1 MIRKVQEHLVR
12 NYWAMVGRD
21 QRGPLKTNGLPPRR
35 LKIFLCRRVALIL
48 RGCSKYHRLSSIPM
62 LPSHRVPR
70 QPGSQSR
77 TTFYTASIATFR
89 GVMQKRHHVD
99 DFSHMKGYSP
109 METVCGLG
117 SSMPM
122 MKMIRPEQM
131 RNTISL
137 VVTCLLAIFT
147 VSGCVMQSTYDAA
160 LQEGMTARAELA
172 RAKDEERVLARQ
184 VSDMELLNADVVREA
199 EGAASALL
207 QAKDDAEQK
216 RQQAE
221 LQIVKLQQKAAQA
234 TKQQRA
240 LRYELTVAKEN
251 ASALQELIDV
261 YQRKI

>member
-1 MIRKVQEHLVR
+1 
-12 NYWAMVGRD
+12 
-21 QRGPLKTNGLPPRR
+21 
-35 LKIFLCRRVALIL
+35 
-48 RGCSKYHRLSSIPM
+48 
-62 LPSHRVPR
+62 
-70 QPGSQSR
+70 
-77 TTFYTASIATFR
+77 
-89 GVMQKRHHVD
+89 
-99 DFSHMKGYSP
+99 
-109 METVCGLG
+109 
-117 SSMPM
+117 M

-137 VVTCLLAIFT
+137 VVTCLLAIFS

-184 VSDMELLNADVVREA
+184 VSDMELLNADVMREA

-216 RQQAE
+216 RQQSE

-261 YQRKI
+261 YQRKIRDGAVVVASSPVPDPAVHKPFDPSTIPVPQDLPAVPAVSPPKPTVPAPTQSTNSAKSPPPPPDEGWVSSIKSWLVSLWHSVFS

>member
-1 MIRKVQEHLVR
+1 
-12 NYWAMVGRD
+12 
-21 QRGPLKTNGLPPRR
+21 
-35 LKIFLCRRVALIL
+35 
-48 RGCSKYHRLSSIPM
+48 
-62 LPSHRVPR
+62 
-70 QPGSQSR
+70 
-77 TTFYTASIATFR
+77 
-89 GVMQKRHHVD
+89 
-99 DFSHMKGYSP
+99 
-109 METVCGLG
+109 
-117 SSMPM
+117 M

-137 VVTCLLAIFT
+137 LVISLLAIFT

-172 RAKDEERVLARQ
+172 RAKDEQRVLARQ
-184 VSDMELLNADVVREA
+184 VSDMELLNADVMREA

-261 YQRKI
+261 YQRKIRDGAVVAASSPVPDPAVHKPFDPSTIPVPQDLPAVPAVSPPKPTAPAPTPSTNSAKSPPPPPDEGWVSSIKSWLVSLWHSVFS

>member
-1 MIRKVQEHLVR
+1 
-12 NYWAMVGRD
+12 
-21 QRGPLKTNGLPPRR
+21 
-35 LKIFLCRRVALIL
+35 
-48 RGCSKYHRLSSIPM
+48 
-62 LPSHRVPR
+62 
-70 QPGSQSR
+70 
-77 TTFYTASIATFR
+77 
-89 GVMQKRHHVD
+89 
-99 DFSHMKGYSP
+99 
-109 METVCGLG
+109 
-117 SSMPM
+117 M

-131 RNTISL
+131 RKTISL
-137 VVTCLLAIFT
+137 VVTCLLMIFT

-184 VSDMELLNADVVREA
+184 VSDMELLNADVMREA

-261 YQRKI
+261 YQRKIRDGAVVAASSPVPDPAVHKPFDPSTIPVPQDLPAVPAVSPPKPTTPVPAPTPSTNSAKSPQPPPDEGWVSSIKSWLVSLWHSVFS